1 MRILNTPTPI
11 CIALALLTTACATR
25 APSPAATVTT
35 AEVPALRETTAVD
48 SGRDAA
54 DDPAIWRDAKHPE
67 NSLIVATDKQEG
79 LYVYGLDGK
88 TRGFLKAGRVN
99 NVDLRGDVVIHG
111 APGVLVAASDRTD
124 RTVGKV
130 ALFALDTRTATLT
143 ALGDLPAQVGEA
155 YGFCLYRRASDRALF
170 AFVVGKDGLISQ
182 LSIDVAGPTP
192 KAAVVRQMK
201 LATQSEGCVAD
212 DRTGQLYVAEEDV
225 GVWRF
230 SAAPDGGDHRDAFF
244 KVDGARLV
252 ADSEG
257 LAIMPRGRDGGYLVG
272 SSQGDSAYV
281 VWNLRDGAYRGRFR
295 IVANGGVDGTS
306 DTDGIEIAAGDFGA
320 AFPGGLMVAQ
330 DGDNSPQAQNFKM
343 LSWRAVEK
351 ALRLR

>member
-1 MRILNTPTPI
+1 MRNLTMQAPI
-11 CIALALLTTACATR
+11 CISLMFLTAACAAGPPLST
-25 APSPAATVTT
+25 ATVIT
-35 AEVPALRETTAVD
+35 AEAPAVRETAAVD
-48 SGRDAA
+48 SQRDAA

-67 NSLIVATDKQEG
+67 NSLIVATDKQDG

-99 NVDLRGDVVIHG
+99 NVDLRGDVVIQG

-124 RTVGKV
+124 RAVGKV
-130 ALFALDTRTATLT
+130 ALFSLDTGAGALT
-143 ALGDLPAQVGEA
+143 ALGALPAQVGEA
-155 YGFCLYRRASDRALF
+155 YGFCLYRRAGDRALF

-182 LSIDVAGPTP
+182 LAIDVAGPTP
-192 KAAVVRQMK
+192 KAVVVRQMK

-230 SAAPDGGDHRDAFF
+230 SAAPDGGDRRDAVF
-244 KVDGARLV
+244 KVDGVRLV

-320 AFPGGLMVAQ
+320 DFPGGLMVAQ